1 MTFRLFSICV
11 ILTGVVIVTSCS
23 GLAMAAK
30 PQPQVTS
37 VSPAV
42 ASAGTTAVTI
52 QVSGE
57 SFSRGS
63 VVMWNGQPRTTTMIT
78 DRLLKATL
86 QPSDTASPG
95 TAKVYVKSRW
105 GTPSNAVTFTVV
117 SAEGGTVG
125 VPFDVPTTSIAAAV
139 VGTPYSQPLTAVGG
153 EPPYQWSVVSGS
165 LPPGISLSSNGVLAG
180 TPTSS
185 GQYAFSV
192 QARDLEGATETRAY
206 TLAVATAT
214 ATAGPTS
221 SSPTITTSSLPTA
234 TVGASYSATIAVSGG
249 VPPYYIMVTSG
260 SLPPGISLSSTGA
273 LSGTPNSA
281 GTYTFTVDAEDRQPV
296 SGNKTLQ
303 LTVQSG
309 SGASALSITTTSLNP
324 ATVGSA
330 YSASLSAS
338 GGKTP
343 YSWSLASGSLPSGI
357 TLNSDGTLSGTS
369 SATGTSS
376 FTAKVTDA
384 AGASATRVLQLA
396 VNATA
401 VVINTSSLPS
411 ATAGSAYSSTLSAS
425 GGVPPYS
432 WSVLSG
438 SLPAGLSLSSGGVI
452 SGTPSGSTTASF
464 SVQAADS
471 LGSADTQ
478 SLTLTVAS
486 AGSSPAPSS
495 SPSSSTSGGW
505 TPNCGNYVD
514 MGPDGVATGGDA
526 AVHLPPNYG
535 TMAKPATGSFA
546 TADPTFGCKM
556 QRYPGYGIVYPTWR
570 AIDRDDRYLL
580 VTQSVSPGAYTVLS
594 LANGSVVCSNLPMG
608 DNNEPRWGL
617 TAATRD
623 YIYYAS
629 GSAMKRYN
637 VQTCSDDTAYTWT
650 PVAGQGMDDG
660 ESGDLE
666 LVNGKEV
673 RSMGFG
679 GLGQNV
685 RLINLTDKTVGPVLN
700 QSGHSCSWTDYTQ
713 ALRDGSVLVMCSPAS
728 SRYDGSTGAWL
739 NETWN
744 QNGTSGATPHSAY
757 GRNAAG
763 NIVALSDSGYLTS
776 SQCLNGGATGVTVD
790 NLATQTSL
798 RCFLAG
804 MTYFQAGWWPS
815 GGYFSI
821 ANQDERHYLAS
832 FAKFD
837 TSQPGTASTPLSSSW
852 QSTWK
857 PFLNEIVAC
866 QLDGSRCWR
875 LTHTRVQNRAYGA
888 GEMPN
893 LSMSGRYVCF
903 NSDWGD
909 GVSRD
914 TYCIDT
920 SIAGGKP
927 HP

>member
-357 TLNSDGTLSGTS
+357 TLNSNGTLSGTS

-384 AGASATRVLQLA
+384 AGASATRALQLA

-546 TADPTFGCKM
+546 TTEPTYGCKI
-556 QRYPGYGIVYPTWR
+556 QRYPNYPISYPTWR
-570 AIDRDDRYLL
+570 AIDRDDRYLMTPAPSGYA
-580 VTQSVSPGAYTVLS
+580 VIS
-594 LANGSVVCSNLPMG
+594 LANGSVVCPNIPWG
-608 DNNEPRWGL
+608 DGNEPRWGL

-623 YIYYAS
+623 YIYYLS
-629 GSAMKRYN
+629 GTSMKRYN

-650 PVAGQGMDDG
+650 PVSGQVMDDG
-660 ESGDLE
+660 ETGDME

-673 RSMGFG
+673 RSAGFG
-679 GLGQNV
+679 SNGQNV
-685 RLINLTDKTVGPVLN
+685 RLINLTDRTVGPVLN
-700 QSGHSCSWTDYTQ
+700 QSGHSCSFVDYTQ
-713 ALRDGSVLVMCSPAS
+713 ALRDGSVLVVCSPAS
-728 SRYDGSTGAWL
+728 NRYNGSTGGWI
-739 NETWN
+739 NEIWN
-744 QNGTSGATPHSAY
+744 QNGTSGATPHAGY

-763 NIVALSDSGYLTS
+763 DIVGLTGSGYFTS
-776 SQCLNGGATGVTVD
+776 SGCHLGGTTGLAVD
-790 NLATQTSL
+790 NLATHTAL
-798 RCFLAG
+798 RCLMSG
-804 MTYFQAGWWPS
+804 MVYFQQGWWPS
-815 GGYFSI
+815 GGYSTI
-821 ANQDERHYLAS
+821 SNQDERHYLGVFVS
-832 FAKFD
+832 HD
-837 TSQPGTASTPLSSSW
+837 TGQPGTDSMPLSSNW
-852 QSTWK
+852 QSGWK
-857 PFLNEIVAC
+857 PFLNEIVVC
-866 QLDGSRCWR
+866 QLDGNRCWR
-875 LTHTRVQNRAYGA
+875 LAHTRDQSGGKYDLLPR
-888 GEMPN
+888 PN
-893 LSMSGRYVCF
+893 ISMSGRYVCWT
-903 NSDWGD
+903 SSWGD
-909 GVSRD
+909 GVSHD

>member
-11 ILTGVVIVTSCS
+11 ILTGVLIVTSCS

-42 ASAGTTAVTI
+42 ASAGTAAVTV

-57 SFSRGS
+57 SFSWGS
-63 VVMWNGQPRTTTMIT
+63 VVMWNGQPRTTSRIS

-86 QPSDTASPG
+86 KPSDTASPG
-95 TAKVYVKSRW
+95 TARVYVKSRW

-117 SAEGGTVG
+117 NAEGGIIG
-125 VPFDVPTTSIAAAV
+125 VPLDVTTSTVAAAV

-153 EPPYQWSVVSGS
+153 VPPYQWSVVSGS
-165 LPPGISLSSNGVLAG
+165 LPPGISLSTNGVLAG

-192 QARDLEGATETRAY
+192 QARDLEGAMETRAY
-206 TLAVATAT
+206 TLAVATAI
-214 ATAGPTS
+214 AAAEPTS
-221 SSPTITTSSLPTA
+221 SSPTVTTSSLPAA

-273 LSGTPNSA
+273 LSGTPSSA
-281 GTYTFTVDAEDRQPV
+281 GTYTFTVDAEDRQPI
-296 SGNKTLQ
+296 SANKTLQ

-309 SGASALSITTTSLNP
+309 SGASPLSITTSSLNA

-357 TLNSDGTLSGTS
+357 TLNSNGTLSGTS
-369 SATGTSS
+369 SATGASS

-384 AGASATRVLQLA
+384 AGASATRALQLA
-396 VNATA
+396 VNAGA
-401 VVINTSSLPS
+401 VVISTSSLPA

-478 SLTLTVAS
+478 ALTLTVAS
-486 AGSSPAPSS
+486 AGSTPAPSS
-495 SPSSSTSGGW
+495 SPSSSTAGY

-514 MGPDGVATGGDA
+514 MGPDGAAIGGDA

-546 TADPTFGCKM
+546 TADPTFGCLM
-556 QRYPGYGIVYPTWR
+556 QRYPGYSVIYPTWR

-580 VTQSVSPGAYTVLS
+580 VAQAAPPNSYTVLS

-608 DNNEPRWGL
+608 DGNEPRWGL

-650 PVAGQGMDDG
+650 PVPGQGMDDG

-673 RSMGFG
+673 RSTGFG
-679 GLGQNV
+679 SSGQNV
-685 RLINLTDKTVGPVLN
+685 RLINLTDKAVGPVLN
-700 QSGHSCSWTDYTQ
+700 QSGHSCSFVDYTQ
-713 ALRDGSVLVMCSPAS
+713 PLRDGSVLVVCSPAS
-728 SRYDGSTGAWL
+728 NRYNGSTGAWI
-739 NETWN
+739 NEVWN
-744 QNGTSGATPHSAY
+744 QNGTAGATPHASY

-763 NIVALSDSGYLTS
+763 NLVGITDSGYFLSTG
-776 SQCLNGGATGVTVD
+776 CHLGGATGVAID
-790 NLATQTSL
+790 NLASQSAL
-798 RCFLAG
+798 RCLMSG
-804 MTYFQAGWWPS
+804 MVYFQAGWWPS

-821 ANQDERHYLAS
+821 ANQDERHYLGLFS
-832 FAKFD
+832 KFD
-837 TSQPGTASTPLSSSW
+837 ANNPGTASKPLVSSW
-852 QSTWK
+852 QSDWK
-857 PFLNEIVAC
+857 PFLNEIVVC
-866 QLDGSRCWR
+866 QLDGNRCWR
-875 LTHTRVQNRAYGA
+875 LAHTRQQRGGAYDGLPR
-888 GEMPN
+888 PN

-909 GVSRD
+909 GTSHD